1 MEIKT
6 CGLIGMGAIGVV
18 YGDLLYQAYGE
29 NFTAIA
35 SGKRA
40 ERLHREGIL
49 HNGKIFH
56 PPVTEPGEGKPVDL
70 LLVCVKNY
78 QLREAQEDMA
88 PFVGP
93 NTKILPLLNG
103 ITATDRLQSAF
114 PQACVFYGLTVVI
127 DAVRS
132 GREVVNTLNGII
144 QFGKAVNSPLTE
156 EASSVREYLQAA
168 GIDARIPEDMIRGIW
183 KKWMLNVGINQVSA
197 LTGARY
203 GQIAHVP
210 QANALFVWAMEE
222 VLALAKAAKVDLR
235 EEDVEEYKKLIETFS
250 PDAKTSMLQ
259 DMEAGRKTE
268 LEDFSGVLLKLASR
282 YEVPVPINS
291 VLYEAL
297 RAKEAIRLEAAHAAS
312 REK

>member
-1 MEIKT
+1 
-6 CGLIGMGAIGVV
+6 
-18 YGDLLYQAYGE
+18 
-29 NFTAIA
+29 
-35 SGKRA
+35 
-40 ERLHREGIL
+40 
-49 HNGKIFH
+49 
-56 PPVTEPGEGKPVDL
+56 
-70 LLVCVKNY
+70 
-78 QLREAQEDMA
+78 MA

-93 NTKILPLLNG
+93 DTKILPLLNG

-156 EASSVREYLQAA
+156 EASSIREYLQAA

-210 QANALFVWAMEE
+210 QANALFVRAMEE